1 MTLLPWLMPETYLFL
16 PCLRDSLILYH
27 SYFSSVSLYLCI
39 YYVYYN
45 TTSLIT
51 LSKYSKFL
59 LNIAKTIDIVL
70 KTTYTILCNHIY
82 QKHIIAMY
90 AVHNYS

>member
-1 MTLLPWLMPETYLFL
+1 MIALLGVFL
-16 PCLRDSLILYH
+16 SGLI
-27 SYFSSVSLYLCI
+27 
-39 YYVYYN
+39 YVP
-45 TTSLIT
+45 IT
-51 LSKYSKFL
+51 LTKYSKFL
-59 LNIAKTIDIVL
+59 LNMVKAIDIVS